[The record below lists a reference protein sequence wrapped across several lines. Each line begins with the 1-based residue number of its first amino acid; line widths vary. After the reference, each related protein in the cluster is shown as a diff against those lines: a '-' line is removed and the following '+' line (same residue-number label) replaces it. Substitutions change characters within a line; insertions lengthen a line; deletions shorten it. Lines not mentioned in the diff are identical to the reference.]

1 MILNGIEVSAHIRS
15 ELKKEVSNLDSAGTR
30 PLLATVLVGNDP
42 ASITYISNKH
52 KACNEIGILT
62 RDHKLDGNIS
72 QSDLINLVESLN
84 DDSMVHG
91 ILIQLPLPRHIDE
104 YTVINKISPRKDV
117 DGLTVYNQGLL
128 FAGRGEL
135 VPCTP
140 KGIIEILRFY
150 NIDVSGKDVVIV
162 NRSNLVGKPL
172 FLLFLGLDSTVTV
185 CHSKT
190 KNLVEKIKNAD
201 ILVTAIGNRNV
212 FTLTEDMIKKDTI
225 VIDVGISRHMGK
237 VIGDVD
243 FESVSKKS
251 SWITPVPG
259 GVGPMT
265 ICMLL
270 KNTLIA
276 TRLQLK

>member
-172 FLLFLGLDSTVTV
+172 FLLFLGLDSTVTI

-190 KNLVEKIKNAD
+190 KNLVEKTKNAD
-201 ILVTAIGNRNV
+201 VLITAIGNRNV

>member
-15 ELKKEVSNLDSAGTR
+15 KLKKEVSNLDSAGTR

-62 RDHKLDGNIS
+62 RDHKLDVNIS

-104 YTVINKISPRKDV
+104 YAVINKISPRKDV

-172 FLLFLGLDSTVTV
+172 FLLFLGLDSTVTI

-190 KNLVEKIKNAD
+190 KNLVEKTKNAD
-201 ILVTAIGNRNV
+201 VLVTAIGNRNV